1 MISDVFI
8 RRPVTAI
15 VVSIVIVLIG
25 VLAILNLP
33 ISQYPDISP
42 PVVQIS
48 GSFTGADALTVE
60 QTVMTPIETQVN
72 GTPGM
77 AYLQSNAT
85 SDGNLSSNVTFE
97 IGTDIDIA
105 TLDVQNRVSVAQ
117 PQLPDEVKRLGLTVK
132 KRNPTILMVVAL
144 YSPKRTHNV
153 QFLDNYTNIYVRD
166 ALLRVKGVGDVTS
179 IGQDFSM
186 RVWLNPD
193 KMAQLGLSA
202 TDVTNALREQ
212 NIQVAAGSVGS
223 APQYGSQAFEYTIFV
238 NGRLSTV
245 EQFGDVVVRTNP
257 QDGTLVYL
265 RDIAR
270 LQLGSFSYSRIA
282 TSNGEPATLLLV
294 NQVPGGNALE
304 TADGVYAALD
314 QLKQKF
320 PPDVSYRVP
329 FESVTVV
336 RVSIKEVIE
345 TLVEALVLVTLVV
358 FVFLQSWRAT
368 LIPILAVPVAI
379 VGTFIMFI
387 PLGFTINTLTLFG
400 FVLAIG
406 IVVDDAIVVVE
417 AVQHYIDTEKIS
429 AREATEKAMK
439 DITAPVIAIALILA
453 AVFVPVGFI
462 PGIVGRLY
470 QQFAITIAISVILS
484 AFIALSLTPAL
495 CSLLMRPSE
504 QNADAKGL
512 NKLFYK
518 FNQWF
523 GRVTQSYSN
532 GVRRSL
538 KFTPLVMILLVL
550 VYAGTFG
557 LFRVKPG
564 GFIPTEDEGRL
575 YVSVEL
581 PAGAATSRTRDVMT
595 RMAKIFKEKAPA
607 VNNYTGI
614 VGLNALNFSFKS
626 SSGTYFVQLKP
637 WEDRKDKA
645 LQLQGV
651 VASLQ
656 KEFSVIKGANVRVVP
671 PPAIPGLGNTGGFS
685 FQLEQREAGTD
696 IKAFEANINKF
707 VGAANQ
713 RPEIARAYS
722 FFTAKTPGYQVTVN
736 RAQAKKQGVPL
747 TNIFNTMSTFMGS
760 AYINDFT
767 KYGRNFRVVAQA
779 DTAYRQNIDDLNG
792 YYVQNAQGQ
801 QIPLGSLITYKLV
814 ENAPL
819 ISHFNLFRSAE
830 INGDPKEGYS
840 SGQAIAALQEVAAN
854 TLPADYGFDFSGL
867 SREELNAGNSTIIIF
882 GLSILFVFL
891 LLAALYE
898 SWSIPFSVLLA
909 VPLGAFGAIVA
920 LTLIPRLTNNV
931 YAQIGLITL
940 IGLAAKN
947 AILIVEFAKERLDSG
962 VPLREATME
971 AVELRLRPIIMTSLA
986 FILGVLP
993 LAFASG
999 AGAVSRQTI
1008 GWTVTGGMLAAT
1020 FLAIFAVPVLFL
1032 NITKLAY
1039 GKEKLAEMEKNY
1051 NPEEHGHAAHGSKEP
1066 NTPPEGP
1073 SEADKRNDKSTEEQ
1087 KRNEQTPPEIGT

>member
-15 VVSIVIVLIG
+15 VVSIVLVLLGI
-25 VLAILNLP
+25 LALRSLP

-48 GSFTGADALTVE
+48 GSYTGADALTVE
-60 QTVMTPIETQVN
+60 QTVLTPIETQVN

-77 AYLQSNAT
+77 AYLSSNAT
-85 SDGNLSSNVTFE
+85 SDGRISSNVTFE
-97 IGTDIDIA
+97 IGTNVDIA

-132 KRNPTILMVVAL
+132 KRNPTILLVVAL
-144 YSPKRTHNV
+144 YSPKKTHDV
-153 QFLDNYTNIYVRD
+153 KFLDNYTNIYVRD
-166 ALLRVKGVGDVTS
+166 ALLRVKGVGDVQS

-186 RVWLNPD
+186 RVWLKPD
-193 KMAQLGLSA
+193 RLAQLGL
-202 TDVTNALREQ
+202 TGDDVTNALREQ
-212 NIQVAAGSVGS
+212 NAQVAAGAIGS
-223 APQYGSQAFEYTIFV
+223 APQTNAQAFEYSLFV

-245 EQFGDVVVRTNP
+245 QDFENIIVRTKP
-257 QDGTLVYL
+257 SDGSIVYL
-265 RDIAR
+265 KDVAR
-270 LQLGSFSYSRIA
+270 VQLGSFSYSQ
-282 TSNGEPATLLLV
+282 TSFVNSNPCTILLV

-304 TADGVYAALD
+304 TAEGVYAAMK
-314 QLKQKF
+314 QLQTKF
-320 PPDVSYRVP
+320 PPDMAYSVP

-336 RVSIKEVIE
+336 QVSIREVVE
-345 TLVEALVLVTLVV
+345 TLVIALLLVTAVV

-368 LIPILAVPVAI
+368 LIPVLAVPVAVI
-379 VGTFIMFI
+379 GTFILFI

-462 PGIVGRLY
+462 PGIVGKLY
-470 QQFAITIAISVILS
+470 QQFAVTIAISVVLS
-484 AFIALSLTPAL
+484 AFVALSLTPAL
-495 CSLLMRPSE
+495 TSLMLRPTE
-504 QNADAKGL
+504 QTADSKGL

-523 GRVTQSYSN
+523 ERVTKSYAN
-532 GVRRSL
+532 GVRRAL
-538 KFTPLVMILLVL
+538 RFAPLVGILLL
-550 VYAGTFG
+550 AVYGGTFA
-557 LFRVKPG
+557 LFRTKPS

-575 YVSVEL
+575 FVAIDL
-581 PAGAATSRTRDVMT
+581 PQGASGARTQAVLAQ
-595 RMAKIFKEKAPA
+595 MAQIIKQKVPTIQNA
-607 VNNYTGI
+607 VGI
-614 VGLNALNFSFKS
+614 SGLNALNFSFKS
-626 SSGTYFVQLKP
+626 SSGTMFLQMKP
-637 WEDRKDKA
+637 WEERKEA
-645 LQLQGV
+645 SEQLFGV
-651 VASLQ
+651 IGQLQ
-656 KEFSVIKGANVRVVP
+656 KEFSVIKGANIVVVP

-685 FQLEQREAGTD
+685 FMLEQRESSPD
-696 IKAFEANINKF
+696 IKAFEATVNKF

-713 RPEIARAYS
+713 RPEIGAAYT
-722 FFTAKTPGYQVTVN
+722 FFTAKTPGYQLTVD
-736 RAQAKKQGVPL
+736 RQQAKKLGVPL
-747 TNIFNTMSTFMGS
+747 TNIFSAMSTYLGS
-760 AYINDFT
+760 TYVNDFT

-779 DTAYRQNIDDLNG
+779 DTFYRQDISALKAF
-792 YYVQNAQGQ
+792 YVPNQQGGQ
-801 QIPLGSLITYKLV
+801 VPLSSLVSYKLV

-819 ISHFNLFRSAE
+819 ISHYNLFRSAE
-830 INGDPKEGYS
+830 INGDAKPGYS
-840 SGQAIAALQEVAAN
+840 SGQAIAALQEVAAQV
-854 TLPADYGFDFSGL
+854 LPADYGFDFSGL
-867 SREELNAGNSTIIIF
+867 SREEISSGNSTIIIF

-898 SWSIPFSVLLA
+898 SWSVPFSVLLA
-909 VPLGAFGAIVA
+909 VPLGIFGAIVA
-920 LTLIPRLTNNV
+920 LSLVTKLTNNV
-931 YAQIGLITL
+931 YAQIGMITL

-947 AILIVEFAKERLDSG
+947 AILIVEFAKERVDTG
-962 VPLREATME
+962 MPVFDATMQ
-971 AVELRLRPIIMTSLA
+971 AVTLRLRPIIMTSLA

-1008 GWTVTGGMLAAT
+1008 GWTVVGGMLAAT

-1032 NITKLAY
+1032 NITTLAY
-1039 GKEKLAEMEKNY
+1039 GKKKLAEMSANY
-1051 NPEEHGHAAHGSKEP
+1051 NPEEHGHEGHGSQD
-1066 NTPPEGP
+1066 NSTPPAGP
-1073 SEADKRNDKSTEEQ
+1073 SEANNNDKATEEQ
-1087 KRNEQTPPEIGT
+1087 KRKNETPPELGT